1 MSSTGFIDAD
11 ISYGTASVRTGAGTA
26 LSGQSI
32 LVYGMNFSPE
42 FAGVGKYTGEIV
54 EHLVK
59 EGADVSVV
67 TAPPHYPGWQVRA
80 GFRNRFSSSRAPGL
94 RVTRCPL
101 LLRQRMRGIWRLV
114 APATFALTSAPLAI
128 AEILWRRP
136 KVVLLVEPTLLAAP
150 VALGAARLVG
160 ARTVLHVQDL
170 EVDAAFVI
178 GHLAN
183 FRLLKRLGIAFE
195 RFCYRHMDSVITI
208 SNSMADRIVEK
219 GVPRD
224 RVSVVRN
231 WVDLDHIHPLE
242 DSNAYRRELGFAD
255 DDFIVLYA
263 GNVGAKQ
270 GLGVLLGAA
279 ERLVGKERLKF
290 VIAGEGPAKQD
301 LVSRFGHLPNV
312 RFLPFQPAER
322 LNAFLNL
329 ADLHALPQDA
339 GAADLVLPS
348 KLGGMLA
355 SGRRIVVTADPET
368 EMARFVEGAALVVEP
383 GNAAVL
389 ADAIAQAARETDSD
403 ARRALAAEKAA
414 GLGKKAALQTL
425 IPMVVG

>member
-11 ISYGTASVRTGAGTA
+11 ISYGTASVRTGAAAA

-80 GFRNRFSSSRAPGL
+80 GFRNRFSSSRTPGL

-101 LLRQRMRGIWRLV
+101 LLRRQMRGIWRLV
-114 APATFALTSAPLAI
+114 APATFALTSAPLAV

-183 FRLLKRLGIAFE
+183 VGLLKRLGIAFE
-195 RFCYRHMDSVITI
+195 RFCYRHVDRVITI

-219 GVPRD
+219 GVPLD
-224 RVSVVRN
+224 RVSIVRN

-242 DSNAYRRELGFAD
+242 GSNAYRRELGFAD

-279 ERLVGKERLKF
+279 ERLVGNARLKF
-290 VIAGEGPAKQD
+290 VIAGEGPAKPD
-301 LVSRFGHLPNV
+301 LVSRYGHLPNV

-389 ADAIAQAARETDSD
+389 ADAIEQAAGETDSD

-414 GLGKKAALQTL
+414 GLGKKAALQML